1 MAKTVGGIPTDSEG
15 NVLGKPVAGK
25 VRKVKEVDF
34 PVTVVDSA
42 WKRFKRAAV
51 G

>member
-1 MAKTVGGIPTDSEG
+1 MAKTEG
-15 NVLGKPVAGK
+15 RVNESTGKVETGK

-34 PVTVVDSA
+34 PVTVVDTA
-42 WKRFKRAAV
+42 WKRFKRNAV